1 MTEKITNQTDLSDII
16 NINNIS
22 IKFLTSSLNNKNYN
36 SSEFNYDN
44 LFWQFQDKY
53 ENFFQLLQKSEK
65 ELLQLPVVGQSTIDK
80 LKTFLKEKNCYI
92 GMFKDFNI
100 MSFYSLTEQKIRLED
115 LTPEEKTLSLTV
127 LNCLVKQTS
136 NDMELGKEIRKIF
149 NQIKP

>member
-22 IKFLTSSLNNKNYN
+22 IKFLTSSLNNKDYN

-80 LKTFLKEKNCYI
+80 LKIFLKENNCYI

-149 NQIKP
+149 NQIKS

>member
-1 MTEKITNQTDLSDII
+1 MTEKITNQTDLKDII
-16 NINNIS
+16 NGNNIS
-22 IKFLTSSLNNKNYN
+22 IKFLTSSLNNEDYN
-36 SSEFNYDN
+36 SSEINYDN

-53 ENFFQLLQKSEK
+53 DNFFQLLQKSET
-65 ELLQLPVVGQSTIDK
+65 ELLQLPIVGKSTIDK
-80 LKTFLKEKNCYI
+80 LKTFLKDNNCYI

-136 NDMELGKEIRKIF
+136 NDTELGKDIRKIF
-149 NQIKP
+149 NQIKS